1 MVPAT
6 AGRYRARGMAPS
18 RPRRT
23 AFRRALPILALV
35 ALALAGS
42 VTMGPT
48 PLVGGIATAGPT
60 PLASGSAVT
69 GLAST
74 SGTPTAT
81 VTPTPAAT
89 ATASAVPGPT
99 SPSPPAG
106 SPAPTGPAPT
116 GPTPSGPS
124 PQLATSP
131 VLTDEIAHA
140 LQARLDKIRV
150 KVAMPGV
157 SVAIL
162 YPDGAVWSGSSGL
175 RDVAAKAPVTPDTT
189 FAAASVSKTFTSAL
203 ILALARDGD
212 LDIDAPVANYLPEL
226 HLDPRITSRQLLDH
240 TSGLRDYFFHP
251 SIDKLLLSRPNRRW
265 TEAQALRFVG
275 TPYFKP
281 GHGWHYSNTNYLVLG
296 LLAERVGKA
305 TLGRQF
311 ETRFFGRLGLDHTY
325 YQPDQR
331 PSGPVARGYRFLSAD
346 VKAKPIDLSDGT
358 ELTPFT
364 SVVTA
369 AAGAGGIATTSV
381 DLVHWAQAL
390 YSGEV
395 LGKDVVLAMT
405 ADGAST
411 RPYRPRVPYGL
422 GVQMVDVVG
431 HPTLGHSGRFLGF
444 RSLVRWLPDEGV
456 AIAVLTNQSRTDP
469 APLAST
475 LLRIALG
482 SRAIAAAAQGQ
493 YPR

>member
-1 MVPAT
+1 
-6 AGRYRARGMAPS
+6 MAPS

-23 AFRRALPILALV
+23 TFRRALPILVLV
-35 ALALAGS
+35 GLAVAGS

-48 PLVGGIATAGPT
+48 ASVGGIVTA
-60 PLASGSAVT
+60 SAPPQPSAT
-69 GLAST
+69 GLAGLASASAT
-74 SGTPTAT
+74 RSAT
-81 VTPTPAAT
+81 VAPSPSAT
-89 ATASAVPGPT
+89 ATASASIGPPSSSAPASFPVPSFPAPSAPIPPGT
-99 SPSPPAG
+99 SPPV
-106 SPAPTGPAPT
+106 
-116 GPTPSGPS
+116 
-124 PQLATSP
+124 ATTP
-131 VLTDEIAHA
+131 VLTDAVRLA
-140 LQARLDKIRV
+140 LQARLDKLRARY
-150 KVAMPGV
+150 AMPGI

-162 YPDGAVWSGSSGL
+162 YPDGAIWRGSSGL
-175 RDVAAKAPVTPDTT
+175 GNVATRTPVTPDTA
-189 FAAASVSKTFTSAL
+189 FAAASVTKTFTSAL
-203 ILALARDGD
+203 ILALAREGEI
-212 LDIDAPVANYLPEL
+212 DINAPVANYLPEL
-226 HLDPRITSRQLLDH
+226 DLDRRITTRQLLDH

-251 SIDKLLLSRPNRRW
+251 RIDKLLLSRPDRRW
-265 TEAQALRFVG
+265 TESQALRYAG

-281 GHGWHYSNTNYLVLG
+281 GRGWHYSNTNYLVLG

-311 ETRFFGRLGLDHTY
+311 EARFFGRLGLVHTY

-331 PSGPVARGYRFLSAD
+331 PSGPVAHGYRFLSAD

-358 ELTPFT
+358 AMTPFT

-369 AAGAGGIATTSV
+369 AAGAGGIATTST

-395 LGKDVVLAMT
+395 LGKDTVLAMT
-405 ADGAST
+405 ADGATT

-422 GVQMVDVVG
+422 GVQMVELAG

-469 APLAST
+469 APVAST
-475 LLRIALG
+475 LIRIALG
-482 SRAIAAAAQGQ
+482 SRIVVAAAEAHH
-493 YPR
+493 PR

>member
-6 AGRYRARGMAPS
+6 EERYRARCMAPS

-23 AFRRALPILALV
+23 AFRRALPILVLV
-35 ALALAGS
+35 CLALAGS

-48 PLVGGIATAGPT
+48 PLVGGVAEAGPTPGPTPAPSPSATASTTATATAGPT
-60 PLASGSAVT
+60 SSGPPASFP
-69 GLAST
+69 
-74 SGTPTAT
+74 TPID
-81 VTPTPAAT
+81 PTPA
-89 ATASAVPGPT
+89 SAPPLLPT
-99 SPSPPAG
+99 KPI
-106 SPAPTGPAPT
+106 
-116 GPTPSGPS
+116 
-124 PQLATSP
+124 
-131 VLTDEIAHA
+131 LTDAIGQA
-140 LQARLDKIRV
+140 LQVRLDKIRV
-150 KVAMPGV
+150 RYAMPGV

-162 YPDGAVWSGSSGL
+162 YPDGRVWSGSSGL
-175 RDVAAKAPVTPDTT
+175 RNIALRTPVTADTA

-203 ILALARDGD
+203 ILALAREGD
-212 LDIDAPVANYLPEL
+212 LDIDSPVAHYLPEL
-226 HLDPRITSRQLLDH
+226 ALDPRITSRQLLDH

-251 SIDKLLLSRPNRRW
+251 SIDKLLLSRPDRRW
-265 TEAQALRFVG
+265 TESQALHYAG

-281 GHGWHYSNTNYLVLG
+281 GRGWHYSNTNYLVLG

-305 TLGRQF
+305 TLGLQL
-311 ETRFFGRLGLDHTY
+311 EARFFGPLGLDHTY
-325 YQPDQR
+325 YQPDQQ
-331 PSGPVARGYRFLSAD
+331 PGGPVAHGYRFVSAD

-358 ELTPFT
+358 DLTPFT

-369 AAGAGGIATTSV
+369 AAGAGGVATTST

-405 ADGAST
+405 QDSAST

-422 GVQMVDVVG
+422 GVQLVDLAG
-431 HPTLGHSGRFLGF
+431 HPTLGHTGRFLGF
-444 RSLVRWLPDEGV
+444 RSLVRWLPDESV

-469 APLAST
+469 APIASA
-475 LLRIALG
+475 LIKIALG
-482 SRAIAAAAQGQ
+482 SRTTPPIAEAP